1 MIMEIL
7 TDNNV
12 VRMIIFADEADPRF
26 SRQPHEFCKIVPI
39 TIDPSYDDNTKVTDE
54 SYFLSH
60 DDGSTALVMI
70 KVTSQAFTNN
80 GVWGVYYCGYEP
92 TESQIFDF
100 IEKLES
106 AEVIDEKV
114 LADIVE
120 PYCCTVDGFSFKLQM
135 SNNEFDKIID
145 SLEPQL
151 VN

>member
-1 MIMEIL
+1 MGIL

-12 VRMIIFADEADPRF
+12 VRMIVFADEADPRF

-39 TIDPSYDDNTKVTDE
+39 TIDPSYDDNTKVVDE

-80 GVWGVYYCGYEP
+80 GVWGVYYCEYEP
-92 TESQIFDF
+92 IESQIYDF

-106 AEVIDEKV
+106 SEVIDEKV
-114 LADIVE
+114 LVDKTE
-120 PYCCTVDGFSFKLQM
+120 PYCYTPNGFSLKLQM
-135 SNNEFDKIID
+135 SNVEFDRIIA
-145 SLEPQL
+145 SLEPHQL